1 MEQNNVNDVLLV
13 KYLLGEV
20 SETELSR
27 IQQWLKE
34 SSDNKAQ
41 FYELKLVWEQS
52 RNALVSSTIDVED
65 AWARFR
71 QRIAQKKVPL
81 PVNNYK
87 WLKIAA
93 AMLVL
98 LVSGSLVWFMT
109 SQQEPV
115 NTIAQQVQ
123 PPAVTVDTEAPKAN
137 IAAVPADTGSQ
148 GEVDPVTIERP
159 ASSHNKPLRFVVT
172 KKHTVKEDLVRSINN
187 YGNKKYIC
195 NGTPCPLEICISQSL
210 RCLDKSSSAFSTC
223 STLEPDQSGQ
233 LSLKGSDKIAKNCSL
248 TIQEIRITRPIT
260 GESIVLDEHSSP
272 ATAQDLYNYITG
284 QKTGNILAG
293 VFHSGCDNEDDD
305 HLLKFDNNNYGHL
318 ILQ

>member
-1 MEQNNVNDVLLV
+1 MEQSNVNDVLLV
-13 KYLLGEV
+13 KYLLGEA
-20 SETELSR
+20 SETERSR

-34 SSDNKAQ
+34 SSDNKTQ

-65 AWARFR
+65 AWGRFR
-71 QRIAQKKVPL
+71 QRIAQKRVRL

-98 LVSGSLVWFMT
+98 LASASVVWFMT
-109 SQQEPV
+109 GRPEQANP
-115 NTIAQQVQ
+115 IARQIQA
-123 PPAVTVDTEAPKAN
+123 PSITNDIETPKAKV
-137 IAAVPADTGSQ
+137 AVVTPDTGSKM
-148 GEVDPVTIERP
+148 EAEPAVIEKPV
-159 ASSHNKPLRFVVT
+159 ASSTKPLRFVVT
-172 KKHTVKEDLVRSINN
+172 KKHTVKEDLVRSINS
-187 YGNKKYIC
+187 YGSKKYIC

-233 LSLKGSDKIAKNCSL
+233 LSLRAGDKIAKNCSL

-260 GESIVLDEHSSP
+260 GETIVLNEHSSP

-293 VFHSGCDNEDDD
+293 VFHSGCDNEEDD